1 MLISFRRD
9 DSSVRKMGVNDT
21 NVDNECTIFG
31 SVIAALIEGDVSG
44 AVLNGSV
51 GMVKR
56 ISLFNV

>member
-1 MLISFRRD
+1 MSID
-9 DSSVRKMGVNDT
+9 DT
-21 NVDNECTIFG
+21 NADNECTIFG
-31 SVIAALIEGDVSG
+31 SVIAALIEGDVFC

>member
-1 MLISFRRD
+1 MS
-9 DSSVRKMGVNDT
+9 VNDT

-31 SVIAALIEGDVSG
+31 SVIAALIEGDVFG